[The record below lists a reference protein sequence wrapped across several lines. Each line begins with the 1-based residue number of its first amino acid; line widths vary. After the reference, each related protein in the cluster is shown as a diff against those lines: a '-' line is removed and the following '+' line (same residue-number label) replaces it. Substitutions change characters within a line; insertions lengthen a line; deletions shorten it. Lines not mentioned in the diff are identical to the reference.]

1 MKIYFS
7 GGPGLKSE
15 DYVRLMSP
23 RRILFSF
30 LERKRKVY
38 QDLALFKE
46 VVLDSGAY
54 SVATGKAKVDLF
66 EYADYCHRV
75 KDRVAWYANL
85 DVIGDYG
92 AGMKNLRKLESVG
105 LRPMPVFH
113 SGEPWGLL
121 RDLQDEYR
129 LIALGF
135 ALGLKL
141 TEKLSWLEYIF
152 HPPERS
158 GLKPAHRF
166 HGFKMTARRI
176 LKRFPFYSVDS
187 STWILGAKN
196 GWVPTDTGQSNQFNY
211 LSRLKKCE
219 LWLEF
224 FDSLTDGTA

>member
-1 MKIYFS
+1 MKIYFA
-7 GGPGLKSE
+7 GGPGLKAA
-15 DYVRLMSP
+15 DYLRLMSR

-38 QDLALFKE
+38 QDLTLFQE

-54 SVATGKAKVDLF
+54 SVATGRARVDLF
-66 EYADYCHRV
+66 EYADYCHQI
-75 KDRVAWYANL
+75 KDKVAWYANL
-85 DVIGDYG
+85 DVIGNYR
-92 AGMKNLRKLESVG
+92 AGMKNLRKLESRG
-105 LRPMPVFH
+105 LKPVPVFH
-113 SGEPWGLL
+113 SGEPWGYL
-121 RDLQDEYR
+121 RELQEEYP

-135 ALGLKL
+135 ELRKTL

-152 HPPERS
+152 HPPEGS
-158 GLKPAHRF
+158 GLKSVHSF

-176 LKRFPFYSVDS
+176 LARFPFYSVDS

-224 FDSLTDGTA
+224 FDSLIDVTL